1 MTKKLFRGQSAG
13 DVAFDVLNVVF
24 MIAFCAVIVYPMWYI
39 LVLSFNDGADAMR
52 GGIYFW
58 PREFTLNNYKKV
70 LEDSQIV
77 MAFFVSVARTLIG
90 ASTGVFFTAMVAYG
104 LSKTHLVGRKVYMLI
119 GIITLLFN
127 GGLIPYFLLLRDLHL
142 LDTFLVYIIP
152 SLFGFYNC
160 LIFINFFQN
169 LPDSL
174 EESALIDGANEF
186 TIFIRI
192 VLPLSMAVIATIALF
207 LGVMHWN
214 DYFSGVIYINNANLL
229 PIQTLL
235 YRIVSAAGSEKMAAT
250 LPPGMARYTS
260 SQALKLATMVITT
273 VPILC
278 VYPFLQ
284 KFFVKGVLI
293 GAVKG

>member
-1 MTKKLFRGQSAG
+1 
-13 DVAFDVLNVVF
+13 
-24 MIAFCAVIVYPMWYI
+24 
-39 LVLSFNDGADAMR
+39 MR

-58 PREFTLNNYKKV
+58 PRMFTLDNYKKV
-70 LEDSQIV
+70 LEDSQILN
-77 MAFFVSVARTLIG
+77 AFLISAARTVIG
-90 ASTGVFFTAMVAYG
+90 AVTGVLFTAMVAFG
-104 LSKTHLVGRKVYMLI
+104 LSKTKLVGRKVYMII
-119 GIITLLFN
+119 GVITLLFN
-127 GGLIPYFLLLRDLHL
+127 GGLIPYFLLLRDLRL
-142 LDTFLVYIIP
+142 LDNFLVYIIP

-186 TIFIRI
+186 VIFIRI
-192 VLPLSMAVIATIALF
+192 VLPLSTAVLATIALF
-207 LGVMHWN
+207 LGVAHWN
-214 DYFSGVIYINNANLL
+214 DYFSGVIYINNSNLL

-235 YRIVSAAGSEKMAAT
+235 YRIVAAAGSEKMAST
-250 LPPGMARYTS
+250 LPPGVARYTS

-273 VPILC
+273 VPIIC

-284 KFFVKGVLI
+284 KYFVKGVLI